1 MRPAIKKQLF
11 IGILLIA
18 VCTRALAQTVN
29 PGDYSTFQTVAA
41 KSGALVIDTTI
52 FHGSKDLTQ
61 KEWTARWINVPGYST
76 TAYGV
81 YLFRKTFTLNN
92 IPAQLLAH
100 VSADNRYKLYLNG
113 HLVSLGPAR
122 GDLYNWYYETV
133 DLSRYLITGKN
144 CLAAL
149 VWNEGDLRAQAQL
162 TYQTALI
169 IQGEGA
175 LQDSINTNKNW
186 KCALSQ
192 QHEMYVP
199 PRPNFGYLT
208 GPAEKIDFRKAV
220 TGWELASFNDKS
232 WLQARNLMPGAP
244 KGILDWNDDWM
255 LVERK
260 IPLPELRVQRFDR
273 VRLSSGVQL
282 PTPLDNKS
290 PFRLRI
296 PKRTT
301 ASLIIDQGFLTNA
314 FAVLK
319 LSGGKDAGISISY
332 AESLYTADP
341 LHPDRFTGR
350 KGNRNHV
357 EGKLFTGKTDTLI
370 TSGDPVTFTSLSYR
384 TFRYLR
390 LTIYTAADP
399 LDIDDFYGIFCGY
412 PFKHLATFESSDT
425 SLNKIFATG
434 WRTAR
439 ACAVETYMDCP
450 YYEQLQ
456 YIGDTRIQA
465 MVSLYNS
472 GDDRLMRN
480 AIEQLDYSRISEGIT
495 LSRYPAVH
503 QIIPPFS
510 LYWIGML
517 YDYYIYKNDQ
527 AFVRAMLDGSRQIFR
542 FFRRY
547 QGDDLLLTHV
557 PYWNFTD
564 WAEAANWDRGVAPM
578 DTESHSALLDLQLL
592 KAYEL
597 AAVLENDLG
606 DKDRAKEYV
615 QLISQM
621 KSSIQNRYYDK
632 VRHLYADNTAKTS
645 FSQHTA
651 ALAIL
656 TGLCDPNESKIMAH
670 AMLTDTSLTQA
681 TIYFKYYINQAV
693 LVADPSTNYSDLLN
707 DWRKNLAEGLT
718 TWAEISNVEFSRSD
732 CHAWGASPSIELL
745 RFVLGVN
752 SASPGFKAIRIEPH
766 PGTLTWLRG
775 TVPYLNGNINVECRK
790 IRNEWK
796 FKLRTPAGVP
806 ALFVWKNQ
814 KFNVAGGKEFK
825 WP

>member
-1 MRPAIKKQLF
+1 MYPAIKKQLF
-11 IGILLIA
+11 IAILLIA
-18 VCTRALAQTVN
+18 VCQPAIAQTRN
-29 PGDYSTFQTVAA
+29 TGDHRTTESLLE
-41 KSGALVIDTTI
+41 KSGRLIVDTSI
-52 FHGSKDLTQ
+52 VHGSKDLTQ
-61 KEWTARWINVPGYST
+61 KEWTARWIDVPGYPT

-81 YLFRKTFTLNN
+81 YLFRKTFTLGN
-92 IPAQLLAH
+92 ISGSLLAH

-133 DLSRYLITGKN
+133 DLARYLVPGKN
-144 CLAAL
+144 CLSAL

-162 TYQTALI
+162 SYQTAFI
-169 IQGEGA
+169 VQGEGA
-175 LQDSINTNKNW
+175 LQDSINTNENW
-186 KCALSQ
+186 KCDLST
-192 QHEMYVP
+192 QHEMYAP

-208 GPAEKIDFRKAV
+208 GPAEKVDFRKAV
-220 TGWELASFNDKS
+220 IGWELAGFNDKT
-232 WLQARNLMPGAP
+232 WVHARNLMPGAP

-255 LVERK
+255 LVERI
-260 IPLPELRVQRFDR
+260 IPLPELRIQRFER
-273 VRLSSGVQL
+273 VRLASGVQV
-282 PTPLDNKS
+282 PTLVNNNS

-332 AESLYTADP
+332 AESLYTADS
-341 LHPDRFTGR
+341 LHPGRITGR
-350 KGNRNHV
+350 KGNRNQV

-370 TSGDPVTFTSLSYR
+370 ASGDPLTFTSLSYR
-384 TFRYLR
+384 TFRYIK
-390 LTIYTAADP
+390 LTIYTAAEP
-399 LDIDDFYGIFCGY
+399 LEIDDFYGIFCGY
-412 PFKHLATFESSDT
+412 PFRHLATFECSDT
-425 SLNKIFATG
+425 SLNKIFSTG

-472 GDDRLMRN
+472 GDARLMRN

-517 YDYYIYKNDQ
+517 YDYYVYKNDQ
-527 AFVRAMLDGSRQIFR
+527 AFVRSMLDGSRQIFR

-564 WAEAANWDRGVAPM
+564 WAETSTWDRGVAPM
-578 DTESHSALLDLQLL
+578 DSENHSALLDFQLL

-606 DKDRAKEYV
+606 DKDRAKEYLR
-615 QLISQM
+615 LITQM
-621 KSSIQNRYYDK
+621 KRNIQRRYYDK
-632 VRHLYADNTAKTS
+632 SRHLYADNSAKKS

-656 TGLCDPNESKIMAH
+656 TGLCNPIEAKNMAH
-670 AMLTDTSLTQA
+670 ALLTDTSLTQA
-681 TIYFKYYINQAV
+681 TIYFKYYVNQAI
-693 LVADPSTNYSDLLN
+693 LVADPSIYYSDLLN
-707 DWRKNLAEGLT
+707 DWRKNLAKGLT

-752 SASPGFKAIRIEPH
+752 SDSPGFKAIRIEPH
-766 PGTLTWLRG
+766 PGRLTWLKG
-775 TVPYLNGNINVECRK
+775 SVPHPNGAIYVECRK
-790 IRNEWK
+790 IKNEWK
-796 FKLRTPAGVP
+796 FTLRTPPGVS
-806 ALFVWKNQ
+806 ALFVWQNQ
-814 KFNVAGGKEFK
+814 KFSLAGSKEFQ